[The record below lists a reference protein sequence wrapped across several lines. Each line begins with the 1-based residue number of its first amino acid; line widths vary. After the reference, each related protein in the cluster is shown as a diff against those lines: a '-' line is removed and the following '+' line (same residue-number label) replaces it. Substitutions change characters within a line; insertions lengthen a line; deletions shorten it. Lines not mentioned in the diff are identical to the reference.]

1 MGIGSEGVA
10 RSAPQRRFLG
20 TELKRAYFDQAVG
33 YLAAATRSSRCSRR
47 RARDD
52 RRAAE
57 REGQPARQ
65 ARRRRAPL
73 PNGERR
79 SYVLLRP
86 TDATIAGERLTP
98 AILAAYAAHAADAA
112 RLRPSTESRA

>member
-1 MGIGSEGVA
+1 VTIVVLLNEKGNPPGKLADV
-10 RSAPQRRFLG
+10 
-20 TELKRAYFDQAVG
+20 ELHFNDQASPLYGLRLVG
-33 YLAAATRSSRCSRR
+33 FAVWERGTVRSVSMPSRQYTS
-47 RARDD
+47 
-52 RRAAE
+52 
-57 REGQPARQ
+57 
-65 ARRRRAPL
+65 
-73 PNGERR
+73 NGERR